1 MAPNVETF
9 TSGDDLYRRML
20 LQEILSEIRDIK
32 KEQKLQGKDIARL
45 QVRTGVI
52 ATGFGLLAG
61 LIAASVK
68 GIIAKVVGNG

>member
-45 QVRTGVI
+45 QVRTGII
-52 ATGFGLLAG
+52 ATSFGLLAG

-68 GIIAKVVGNG
+68 GIITKVVGNG